1 MSRTT
6 PSALQECLRGTN
18 NSDYTPPSFTEHLYY
33 TPEENRTT
41 SEVTEPKKRLA
52 KLGIIVPPKTRQC
65 LRTPNEENHGL
76 QSRPLYTAN
85 YSKGISVH
93 DESNQGNIQQVT
105 TYVTDIYQRL
115 YTDRLGCTYD
125 STSTLHIYLLPMMD
139 PFSTFP
145 KCLHRGGHQPTPI
158 HRLPTGH
165 SHA

>member
-18 NSDYTPPSFTEHLYY
+18 NSDYTPPSFTGHLYY

-115 YTDRLGCTYD
+115 YSAEVSSTDD
-125 STSTLHIYLLPMMD
+125 SASPMHIYLLPMID
-139 PFSTFP
+139 PFSTFS
-145 KCLHRGGHQPTPI
+145 KCIHLGGHPPPPI
-158 HRLPTGH
+158 HRLPTRNN
-165 SHA
+165 HA